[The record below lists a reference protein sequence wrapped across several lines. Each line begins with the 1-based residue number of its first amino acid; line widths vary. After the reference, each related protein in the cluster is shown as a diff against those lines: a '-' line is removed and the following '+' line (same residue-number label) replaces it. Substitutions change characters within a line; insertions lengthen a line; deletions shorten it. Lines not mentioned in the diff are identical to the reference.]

1 MTDTP
6 KLPTQRLDKWLW
18 MARFFKTRSL
28 AAKLVSGG
36 GVRVNGMRITKTSTA
51 IKQGD
56 TLTFPQ
62 GRQVRVVQLLDIA
75 TRRGPAPE
83 AQALYTDL
91 SPAPDGPPPPRVGA
105 RPTKKD
111 RRNMDALRDDPEA

>member
-1 MTDTP
+1 
-6 KLPTQRLDKWLW
+6 

-36 GVRVNGMRITKTSTA
+36 GVRLNGARVSKTSTA

-56 TLTFPQ
+56 TLTFLQ
-62 GRQVRVVQLLDIA
+62 GCQVRVVQLNGIA
-75 TRRGPAPE
+75 KRRGPAPE
-83 AQALYTDL
+83 AQTLYADL

-111 RRNMDALRDDPEA
+111 RRNMDALRDDPEG

>member
-1 MTDTP
+1 MT
-6 KLPTQRLDKWLW
+6 
-18 MARFFKTRSL
+18 RFFKTRSL
-28 AAKLVSGG
+28 AAKLVTGG
-36 GVRVNGMRITKTSTA
+36 GVRVNGARVSKNATP

-56 TLTFPQ
+56 TLTFTQ

-75 TRRGPAPE
+75 KRRGPAPE

-91 SPAPDGPPPPRVGA
+91 TPAPEGPPPPRVGA

-111 RRNMDALRDDPEA
+111 RRDMDALRDDLDG

>member
-1 MTDTP
+1 
-6 KLPTQRLDKWLW
+6 

-36 GVRVNGMRITKTSTA
+36 GVRVDGVRVSKTATP
-51 IKQGD
+51 IKACD
-56 TLTFPQ
+56 TLTFLQ
-62 GRQVRVVQLLDIA
+62 GRQVRVVQLVDIA
-75 TRRGPAPE
+75 QRRGPAPE

-111 RRNMDALRDDPEA
+111 RRDMDAMRDDLDG